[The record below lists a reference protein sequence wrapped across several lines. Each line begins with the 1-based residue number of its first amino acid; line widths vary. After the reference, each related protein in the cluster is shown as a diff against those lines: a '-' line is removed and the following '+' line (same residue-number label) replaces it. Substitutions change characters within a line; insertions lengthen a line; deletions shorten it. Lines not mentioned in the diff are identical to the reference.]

1 MPYRHFSLTTVRAFL
16 QAVPLW
22 EWFHTADIFHVHSG
36 GWFRYLI
43 MLNKKDDMF
52 FDEKTDEDRASE
64 ELVKMIDASDK
75 TVRTDIRPGARVSG
89 VITRISADHAFVDIG
104 ARNEAIIAVSE
115 IIGKDGAR
123 IAAEGDTVT
132 AFVVSDMAG
141 ETVLSKSLAGK
152 GRTAAV
158 QELLDALNN
167 KVPVQGKVTGVAKAG
182 LSVKVLGHRAF
193 CPVSQIDLKFIEDI
207 NPFLNKTMDF
217 MITRVTEGGR
227 NVVLSRIPLLELGLE
242 KKIDALAKMAEAKF
256 VLKGIVT
263 RIADFG
269 LFVDLGDCEGL
280 VHISEVSW
288 ERAENLAESFSVGQ
302 EVECIVLGVEKK
314 SPLRASKV
322 SLSIKQTVDN
332 PWESVSTRFA
342 VGQTAQGK
350 VTKCMPFG
358 AFVEVAPGIEGLVHV
373 SEMSWIKRVHHPS
386 DVVTVGQQV
395 QVVILAIDEI
405 KKTISL
411 SLKDLSSDP
420 WKDAQTRFAPGSD
433 VTGTVAR
440 KAKFGYF
447 IDLAEGVTGLC
458 ATPNIAADKKE
469 SLKEGEQITVH
480 IESIDTAQRRLSL
493 SIGLAES
500 RQAAVEIQEYMSKQ
514 EPLAKQQAPSSTEFG
529 AALLAALKKKQ

>member
-1 MPYRHFSLTTVRAFL
+1 
-16 QAVPLW
+16 
-22 EWFHTADIFHVHSG
+22 
-36 GWFRYLI
+36 
-43 MLNKKDDMF
+43 MLNKKDDTF
-52 FDEKTDEDRASE
+52 FDEKSDEDRASE
-64 ELVKMIDASDK
+64 ELVKIIDASDK
-75 TVRTDIRPGARVSG
+75 TVRTDIRPGAKISG
-89 VITRISADHAFVDIG
+89 VITRISPDYAFVDIG
-104 ARNEAIIAVSE
+104 AKNEAILAVSE
-115 IIGKDGAR
+115 IKGKDGAR
-123 IAAEGDTVT
+123 TAAVGDTVT
-132 AFVVSDMAG
+132 AFVVSDAAG

-158 QELLDALNN
+158 QELLDAMNN
-167 KVPVQGKVTGVAKAG
+167 RIPVQGKVTGVAKAG

-193 CPVSQIDLKFIEDI
+193 CPVSQIDLKFTEDI
-207 NPFLNKTMDF
+207 NPFLGKTMDF

-227 NVVLSRIPLLELGLE
+227 NVVVSRIPLLELGLE
-242 KKIDALAKMAEAKF
+242 KKIDALAKMAEARF

-263 RIADFG
+263 RITDFG

-302 EVECIVLGVEKK
+302 EVECVVLGVEKK
-314 SPLRASKV
+314 SPLRTSKV
-322 SLSIKQTVDN
+322 SLSIKQTADN

-342 VGQTAQGK
+342 VGQSVQGK
-350 VTKCMPFG
+350 VTKLLPFG

-386 DVVTVGQQV
+386 DVVSVGQQV

-420 WKDAQTRFAPGSD
+420 WKDAQIRFAPGSD
-433 VTGTVAR
+433 VAGTVAR

-447 IDLAEGVTGLC
+447 IDLAEGVTGLL

-469 SLKEGEQITVH
+469 SLKEGEQVTVH

-500 RQAAVEIQEYMSKQ
+500 RQAAVEIQEYMNKQ
-514 EPLAKQQAPSSTEFG
+514 EPQAKQQTPGSTEFG
-529 AALLAALKKKQ
+529 AALLEALKKKQE